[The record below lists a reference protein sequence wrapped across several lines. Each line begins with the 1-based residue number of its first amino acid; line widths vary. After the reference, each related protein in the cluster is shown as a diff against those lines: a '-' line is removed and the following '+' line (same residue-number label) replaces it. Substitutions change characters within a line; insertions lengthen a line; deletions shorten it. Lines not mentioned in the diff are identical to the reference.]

1 MDTQAVKNTQVLM
14 EQDFIKVLLVED
26 DAVDRMAIEKV
37 LAKCPQSIE
46 FAADS
51 APTLSEAIECLNK
64 AEYDVIL
71 LDLMLPDSD
80 GINTVQNIHNT
91 NPYIPI
97 VVLTGLNDEQ
107 MGLSAIK
114 AGAMDYLVKQQVSD
128 NMLAR
133 TIRYSI
139 ERKQMQQALQE
150 AHDKLEMQV
159 KERTRKLSKTNEL
172 LNKEIIE
179 RQQIEDALRSN
190 EENLRKVITINPE
203 GIIVLDNN
211 GIIIFANPA
220 ADALFGCKA
229 KTLLGQNFEFP
240 LALDKATEIE
250 IVRQKANVA
259 IAEIHAVQIEW
270 EKQNAYLVSLHNITE
285 RKNAEEKMQEAV
297 EIKSKFVST
306 ASHELRTPLAA
317 LKEGIRLV
325 LQEKTGNLNDKQK
338 ELLSIVKRNV
348 DRLTRLINDVL
359 DFQKLEAGKMKFDLR
374 ENDINE
380 IARDVYDTMAPAVK
394 SVGLDFLLSLQ
405 NDLPKVEFDGDK
417 IAQVITNMVS
427 NAMKFTEKGNIT
439 IATSKGENTIQVSVT
454 DTGCGIKKQ
463 DLPRVFY
470 EFEQL
475 GQEGERKT
483 GGAGLGLTISKAI
496 IEQHRGKIFGE
507 SEYNKGTTF
516 HFVLPV
522 KERRLKK
529 RT

>member
-1 MDTQAVKNTQVLM
+1 M

-26 DAVDRMAIEKV
+26 DAVDRMSIEKV
-37 LAKCPQSIE
+37 LAKCPQPIE
-46 FAADS
+46 FSTDS
-51 APTLSEAIECLNK
+51 APTLSEAVDCLK
-64 AEYDVIL
+64 KDEYNVIL

-80 GINTVQNIHNT
+80 GIDTVQSIHNI
-91 NPYIPI
+91 NSHIPI

-107 MGLSAIK
+107 MGIAAIK

-179 RQQIEDALRSN
+179 RQQIENALRSN

-220 ADALFGCKA
+220 ANALFGRESEG
-229 KTLLGQNFEFP
+229 LLGQTFEFP
-240 LALDKATEIE
+240 LVVDKATEIE
-250 IVRQKANVA
+250 IVRKTGNFAVA
-259 IAEIHAVQIEW
+259 EMHAVQIDW

-285 RKNAEEKMQEAV
+285 RKNVEEKIQEAV

-338 ELLSIVKRNV
+338 ELLDIVKRNV

-359 DFQKLEAGKMKFDLR
+359 DFQKLEAGRMKFDLR

-380 IARDVYDTMAPAVK
+380 IASDVYDTLAPAVK
-394 SVGLDFLLSLQ
+394 AVGLDFMLNLQ
-405 NDLPKVEFDGDK
+405 KDLPKVEFDGDK

-427 NAMKFTEKGNIT
+427 NAMKFTEKGYIT
-439 IATSKGENTIQVSVT
+439 ITTSKGENEIQVSVS
-454 DTGCGIKKQ
+454 DTGRGIKKQ
-463 DLPRVFY
+463 DLPRVFH

-475 GQEGERKT
+475 GQDGERKT

-496 IEQHRGKIFGE
+496 IEQHRGKIFVE

-516 HFVLPV
+516 RFLLPI
-522 KERRLKK
+522 KKRKLKK
-529 RT
+529 RTRKK

>member
-1 MDTQAVKNTQVLM
+1 
-14 EQDFIKVLLVED
+14 
-26 DAVDRMAIEKV
+26 
-37 LAKCPQSIE
+37 
-46 FAADS
+46 
-51 APTLSEAIECLNK
+51 
-64 AEYDVIL
+64 
-71 LDLMLPDSD
+71 
-80 GINTVQNIHNT
+80 
-91 NPYIPI
+91 
-97 VVLTGLNDEQ
+97 
-107 MGLSAIK
+107 
-114 AGAMDYLVKQQVSD
+114 
-128 NMLAR
+128 
-133 TIRYSI
+133 
-139 ERKQMQQALQE
+139 
-150 AHDKLEMQV
+150 
-159 KERTRKLSKTNEL
+159 
-172 LNKEIIE
+172 
-179 RQQIEDALRSN
+179 
-190 EENLRKVITINPE
+190 
-203 GIIVLDNN
+203 
-211 GIIIFANPA
+211 
-220 ADALFGCKA
+220 
-229 KTLLGQNFEFP
+229 
-240 LALDKATEIE
+240 
-250 IVRQKANVA
+250 
-259 IAEIHAVQIEW
+259 
-270 EKQNAYLVSLHNITE
+270 
-285 RKNAEEKMQEAV
+285 MQEAV